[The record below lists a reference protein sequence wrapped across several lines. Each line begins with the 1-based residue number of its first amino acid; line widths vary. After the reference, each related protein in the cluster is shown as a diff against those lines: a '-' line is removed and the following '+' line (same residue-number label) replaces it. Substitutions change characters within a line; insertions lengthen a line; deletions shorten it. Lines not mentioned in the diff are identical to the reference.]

1 MARFAL
7 ISPSLQVPVVGTWP
21 HHSISIMVR
30 KSFGEL
36 AVWGQIQAGQDN
48 KGRLLGFLV
57 MQLYGSMA
65 GFLCGSSVTTDCSCC
80 PCDMSLGIDLDGPKS
95 EMKS

>member
-1 MARFAL
+1 
-7 ISPSLQVPVVGTWP
+7 VGPDTGWTGQQ
-21 HHSISIMVR
+21 R
-30 KSFGEL
+30 KTVG
-36 AVWGQIQAGQDN
+36 VQ
-48 KGRLLGFLV
+48 KGPATRKFLV
-57 MQLYGSMA
+57 MQLYASMA